1 MDNSTK
7 IIIIKANSC
16 KYRISA
22 MCKVLNISRS
32 TYYYEAS
39 LKTSNSKLENAVISI
54 FKESRNNYG
63 TRKIKI
69 ELAKI
74 AYIVS
79 RRKISKIMSKY
90 GLVSNYT
97 IKQFKVH
104 KATCNNENVA
114 NIVNQEFDNRN
125 HLEVVVSD
133 LTYVNVRGKWKYI
146 CIILDIFNRDI
157 IGYAA
162 GKIKMRN

>member
-1 MDNSTK
+1 
-7 IIIIKANSC
+7 
-16 KYRISA
+16 

-32 TYYYEAS
+32 TYYYETS
-39 LKTSNSKLENAVISI
+39 LKTSNSKLENAVITI
-54 FKESRNNYG
+54 FRESRHNYG
-63 TRKIKI
+63 TRKIKV

-74 AYIVS
+74 AYMVS

-104 KATCNNENVA
+104 KVTCNNENVV
-114 NIVNQEFDNRN
+114 NIVNREFDNRN

-133 LTYVNVRGKWKYI
+133 LRYVNVRGKWNYI
-146 CIILDIFNRDI
+146 CILIDIFNREI
-157 IGYAA
+157 VGYAA
-162 GKIKMRN
+162 GKNRMLN